1 MKQSLYLGHEQ
12 GLHMTPQLQQ
22 AIKLLQLSTIEL
34 QLEIQNVLESNFMLE
49 VEEEN
54 NTAKETDSQKP
65 EETNKDNVDNQ
76 SNTDTAEL
84 TSKNEMPDELP
95 TDSNWDDVYDGS
107 TSYSQPSS
115 DSFQDQWE
123 SADSL
128 TETLQEHLT
137 WQMQLTPF
145 SDTDRAIAVALI
157 DAIDDDGYLHTPL
170 DDIHQGLNQRMD
182 AEDEPV
188 EFDEVEAVL
197 RRIQQFDPLGVGART
212 LSECLLVQLQH
223 LPPDT
228 AFLKPTIILVQQ
240 HLDTLGSHNFN
251 KIIRQMRIS
260 QEDLTK
266 VIELVQSLNPRP
278 GADVAPTKTE
288 YVVPDVMV
296 KKIKGIW
303 TVELNPDT
311 MPRIRINQQY
321 AGLIRRTDT
330 SDDTNSLRNHL
341 QEARWFLKSLQSRNE
356 TLLKVGRCIVER
368 QRGFLEYGDEAM
380 RPLVLRDV
388 AEAVEMH
395 ESTISRV
402 TTQKYMHTPNG
413 IFEFKYFFSSHVST
427 TEGGVCSA
435 TAIRA
440 IIKKLIGAE
449 SPKKPLSD
457 SKIAD
462 LLLKQ
467 GIKVARRTI
476 TKYREAMLIPSS
488 NERKRLV

>member
-22 AIKLLQLSTIEL
+22 AIKLLQLSTLEL

-54 NTAKETDSQKP
+54 SAKDTEAKKTDEPNTDNADNPPNTDS
-65 EETNKDNVDNQ
+65 
-76 SNTDTAEL
+76 AEL
-84 TSKNEMPDELP
+84 TVKNETPDELP
-95 TDSNWDDVYDGS
+95 TDSNWDDVFDGS
-107 TSYSQPSS
+107 TSYSQPAS
-115 DSFQDQWE
+115 DNNPDQWDN
-123 SADSL
+123 ADSSG
-128 TETLQEHLT
+128 ESLQDHLT

-145 SDTDRAIAVALI
+145 SDTDRAIATAII
-157 DAIDDDGYLHTPL
+157 DSIDEDGYLHIAL
-170 DDIHQGLNQRMD
+170 EDIHEGLSQSTQN
-182 AEDEPV
+182 AEDLV

-197 RRIQQFDPLGVGART
+197 HRIQQFDPLGVGART
-212 LSECLLVQLQH
+212 LSECLIVQLQH
-223 LPPDT
+223 LPTDT
-228 AFLKPTIILVQQ
+228 PYLQSALRLVQQ
-240 HLDTLGSHNFN
+240 HLDALGSRDFN
-251 KIIRQMRIS
+251 KIMRQMRIS
-260 QEDLTK
+260 QEDLAK
-266 VIELVQSLNPRP
+266 VIALIQTLNPRP
-278 GADVAPTKTE
+278 GADIAPAKPE
-288 YVVPDVMV
+288 YIVPDVHV
-296 KKIKGIW
+296 KKIKGTW
-303 TVELNPDT
+303 SVELNPDT
-311 MPRIRINQQY
+311 MPRIRINKQY

-341 QEARWFLKSLQSRNE
+341 QEARWFLKSLQSRND
-356 TLLKVGRCIVER
+356 TLLKVARCIVER

-440 IIKKLIGAE
+440 IIKKFIAAE
-449 SPKKPLSD
+449 NPQKPLSD

-467 GIKVARRTI
+467 GIKVARRTV
-476 TKYREAMLIPSS
+476 TKYREAMLISSS